1 VPLTNHG
8 HYLLKNHKLRSPKE
22 TNKTFAMFAKVKSLV
37 FIDAL
42 QLQLSAPKGICFR
55 GVLKDDTGNICRTIE
70 RDIATD
76 KEELTWEGLNDLPY
90 GRYTLELSQG
100 DDEMKMNLVKRV

>member
-1 VPLTNHG
+1 
-8 HYLLKNHKLRSPKE
+8 
-22 TNKTFAMFAKVKSLV
+22 MFAKIKSSM

-42 QLQLSAPKGICFR
+42 QLQLTHFTSTSLR
-55 GVLKDDTGNICRTIE
+55 GVLKDDKGSVCRTMV
-70 RDIATD
+70 RDIASGPV
-76 KEELTWEGLNDLPY
+76 ELTWNGLNDLPY